1 MSNQHWSNAETENF
15 WRYLNDEISSEEKQ
29 QLEHRLQHSD
39 TLQADFSEFRT
50 SMETLQQWSAKKVPP
65 WNPKHFFPVKQK
77 RHWQS
82 SLALTFAT
90 LALVFS
96 LLPYI
101 HISDQGIQL
110 QFSQNYVSA
119 RQLDNR
125 FSEFNL
131 QQSINFDEKLAQLKA
146 EQNSSNKILVVSLL
160 KYAEQ
165 KRRNDLLQMASWFS
179 KQSEL
184 NNQQQ
189 RQIVNW
195 VVNEQHQDEE
205 QINALWNSLDAHQ

>member
-15 WRYLNDEISSEEKQ
+15 WHYLNNEMSIEEKQ
-29 QLEHRLQHSD
+29 QFEARLEYSD
-39 TLQADFSEFRT
+39 EFQAKFSEFRT
-50 SMETLQQWSAKKVPP
+50 SMETLQQWSPEKAPP
-65 WNPKHFFPVKQK
+65 WNPKSFFPVKQK

-82 SLALTFAT
+82 SLAMVFASM
-90 LALVFS
+90 ALVFS

-101 HISDQGIQL
+101 HISDQGIAIN
-110 QFSQNYVSA
+110 FSGDYVSS
-119 RQLDNR
+119 RELDNR

-131 QQSINFDEKLAQLKA
+131 QQSLNFDDKLAQLKT
-146 EQNSSNKILVVSLL
+146 EQNSTNKILVVSLL

-189 RQIVNW
+189 RQIINW

-205 QINALWNSLDAHQ
+205 QINALWNSLDANQ